1 MGRPTVLII
10 GRDETLQPQLTTR
23 LLRHGFNAVEARTT
37 TKVIE
42 NFDKT
47 APDLIIIYSSRQ
59 NPEDRLKIIERLRRK
74 DSHVPIILS
83 TKYSSETRAIAA
95 LRAGVN
101 DYYQLPVS
109 IEDLLSSAKKLVVG
123 NSDNA
128 LSHSTPGK
136 PDKIIEQSFI
146 GNSKPMKEIKSYLL
160 KIAKTESTVFITG
173 ETGTGKEMAA
183 GLIHYKSPRGSKPL
197 VCVNC
202 AALPEGLV
210 ESELFGYDRGA
221 FTGAVGNRKGKFET
235 AGGGTVFLDEIGDM
249 NSYAQAKILRSIEN
263 KEFFHLGGKWAIPM
277 SARVI
282 AATNQD
288 PEYLMA
294 QGSFRKDLYYRL
306 NVARVNLPPLRER
319 KDDLPILVEHAIQ
332 KFNDQFGQRVESFSD
347 KAMAFLYRYDWPGN
361 VRELLNLIEAVYINL
376 PSRSPT
382 RVDLPKP
389 IQNKLQV
396 IESGPKEERERILSA
411 LLDTNW
417 NKSTAAQK
425 LQWSRMT
432 LYRKIAK
439 HHIVEKRSP
448 ERRTNY
454 NTQP

>member
-1 MGRPTVLII
+1 
-10 GRDETLQPQLTTR
+10 
-23 LLRHGFNAVEARTT
+23 
-37 TKVIE
+37 
-42 NFDKT
+42 
-47 APDLIIIYSSRQ
+47 
-59 NPEDRLKIIERLRRK
+59 
-74 DSHVPIILS
+74 
-83 TKYSSETRAIAA
+83 
-95 LRAGVN
+95 
-101 DYYQLPVS
+101 
-109 IEDLLSSAKKLVVG
+109 
-123 NSDNA
+123 
-128 LSHSTPGK
+128 
-136 PDKIIEQSFI
+136 
-146 GNSKPMKEIKSYLL
+146 
-160 KIAKTESTVFITG
+160 
-173 ETGTGKEMAA
+173 
-183 GLIHYKSPRGSKPL
+183 
-197 VCVNC
+197 
-202 AALPEGLV
+202 
-210 ESELFGYDRGA
+210 
-221 FTGAVGNRKGKFET
+221 
-235 AGGGTVFLDEIGDM
+235 
-249 NSYAQAKILRSIEN
+249 
-263 KEFFHLGGKWAIPM
+263 M